1 MAGRGTRGYSSYK
14 GKKLGLKIAL
24 AVVLMAILAA
34 ALLFLRFQD
43 NIVFDEHGAH
53 FEFPDNNSGEDA
65 SAPEDTE
72 ENEDPNAGLVVDI
85 QKPTNTIAVIRAVSV
100 SSLTGGD
107 ALASAGNTAFAYTV
121 MGEDGKIAYSSSVA
135 GAISAGA
142 SGTDTSTVDKIAAMK
157 ASGLYAAARI
167 SCFRDDAYEK
177 YDTAAAIKNVD
188 NKVWHDGKIKAWL
201 SPYSADA
208 RSYITAIAVECA
220 QAGYNE
226 IILDNSFF
234 PTYGRTERLNFAGE
248 TETKTKAI
256 NAFLTELGAAL
267 KQYDVRLAISVPSD
281 YVINGSDAAAGFD
294 IKTLPD
300 CVERLYVSGGDEA
313 KLREAYSAARPDSD
327 ANACVVVSSVSETG
341 SCLVS

>member
-53 FEFPDNNSGEDA
+53 FEFPDNNSGVDA

-142 SGTDTSTVDKIAAMK
+142 SGTDTSMADKIAAMK

-188 NKVWHDGKIKAWL
+188 NNVWYDGKIKAWL

-234 PTYGRTERLNFAGE
+234 PTYGRTERLNFTGE
-248 TETKTKAI
+248 TETKTEAI

-281 YVINGSDAAAGFD
+281 YVINGSDADAGFD

-327 ANACVVVSSVSETG
+327 TNACVVVSSVSETG